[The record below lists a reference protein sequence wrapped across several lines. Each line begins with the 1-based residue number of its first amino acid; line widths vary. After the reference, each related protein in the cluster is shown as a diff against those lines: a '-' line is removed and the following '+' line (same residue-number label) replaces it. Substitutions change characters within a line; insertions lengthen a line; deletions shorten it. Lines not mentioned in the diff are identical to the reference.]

1 MSRTGRLAACCA
13 TLVVALTTT
22 AVAAAKADHDSPYT
36 YEQTFGSTLRLLK
49 VDLEVEVTEVNA
61 EWGFLV
67 FQYVSP
73 ESGER
78 KNRASFTFV
87 KDDEHRVVHVSL
99 QIPSMPSY
107 HEQLIVT
114 KLRRKLASE
123 HGEPP
128 APPEPKEPE
137 KDDDDD
143 EDPNAPIVPGQDDDR
158 PKREHPR
165 RKPAKTPRRKGR

>member
-1 MSRTGRLAACCA
+1 MSRSAGIGVCLAA
-13 TLVVALTTT
+13 LVGVLTTST
-22 AVAAAKADHDSPYT
+22 VAAAKADHDSPYT

-49 VDLEVEVTEVNA
+49 VDLEFEVTEINA

-87 KDDEHRVVHVSL
+87 KDDDHRLVHVSL

-107 HEQLIVT
+107 HEQLIIK
-114 KLRRKLASE
+114 KLRYKLENE

-137 KDDDDD
+137 KDED
-143 EDPNAPIVPGQDDDR
+143 EKDPNAPIVPGQDDDA
-158 PKREHPR
+158 PKTKHPR
-165 RKPAKTPRRKGR
+165 RRPARTPRRKGR

>member
-1 MSRTGRLAACCA
+1 MSRTGRLAVCCA
-13 TLVVALTTT
+13 ALVVAVTTS
-22 AVAAAKADHDSPYT
+22 AVAAAKADHESPYT

-49 VDLEVEVTEVNA
+49 VDLELEVTEINA

-73 ESGER
+73 ESGDR

-128 APPEPKEPE
+128 KAPEPEEPE
-137 KDDDDD
+137 ED
-143 EDPNAPIVPGQDDDR
+143 EDERDPNAPIVPGQDDDA
-158 PKREHPR
+158 PKKKYPR